1 MRADLRAKRPLLYQ
15 EVVNALY
22 QIIDTSNLKP
32 GDQMPAERELMEQ
45 LGVSR
50 NVLREAFHILE
61 QRGIITSQQG
71 KGRFLREIPISQ
83 LGEDKQEE
91 MSKNLE
97 RYSLYEAYEV
107 RQVLET
113 KAMDLIVRN
122 ATDSDLDEIETAYQT
137 MLLRFAETNT
147 TTGEFELHQLYAK
160 KTGSVFME
168 QTLNIVLST
177 ILEMMHTTSHNVM
190 GSKRKKPITGGSL
203 MHCTSGTA
211 ALLSKRCTTTFN
223 IHLTS
228 FNKAT
233 DKNDKSFS

>member
-122 ATDSDLDEIETAYQT
+122 ATDSDLDEIETAYHASPFCRNKHNHRRIRAAPALCQKNWQ
-137 MLLRFAETNT
+137 RFYGTDAEHRIINNSRND
-147 TTGEFELHQLYAK
+147 A
-160 KTGSVFME
+160 
-168 QTLNIVLST
+168 
-177 ILEMMHTTSHNVM
+177 HN
-190 GSKRKKPITGGSL
+190 
-203 MHCTSGTA
+203 
-211 ALLSKRCTTTFN
+211 
-223 IHLTS
+223 
-228 FNKAT
+228 
-233 DKNDKSFS
+233 FS

>member
-122 ATDSDLDEIETAYQT
+122 ATDSDLDEVETAYQT
-137 MLLRFAETNT
+137 MLLRLPKQTQPQANSSCTSSMPKNR
-147 TTGEFELHQLYAK
+147 QR
-160 KTGSVFME
+160 FME

-190 GSKRKKPITGGSL
+190 DMHQVEEEKADHRRIIDALHKRDS
-203 MHCTSGTA
+203 SA
-211 ALLSKRCTTTFN
+211 AQQAMYDHIQHTLDILQ
-223 IHLTS
+223 
-228 FNKAT
+228 
-233 DKNDKSFS
+233 

>member
-160 KTGSVFME
+160 KTGSRRKSATFFTMIRSSLPCCTVGTTTISPNIAKSQMRGVISKEVFMS
-168 QTLNIVLST
+168 LLRAA
-177 ILEMMHTTSHNVM
+177 
-190 GSKRKKPITGGSL
+190 KR
-203 MHCTSGTA
+203 
-211 ALLSKRCTTTFN
+211 LLSLSIVKTL
-223 IHLTS
+223 IPTS
-228 FNKAT
+228 CVLP
-233 DKNDKSFS
+233 

>member
-1 MRADLRAKRPLLYQ
+1 MSLSLSAKRPLLYQ

-22 QIIDTSNLKP
+22 RIIDDNTLHP

-45 LGVSR
+45 LGVNR

-61 QRGIITSQQG
+61 QRGIITSRQG
-71 KGRFLREIPISQ
+71 KGRFLRELPVSRF
-83 LGEDKQEE
+83 GENKQEE

-122 ATDSDLDEIETAYQT
+122 ATDADLDEIEAAYQT
-137 MLLRFAETNT
+137 MLCRFAETNT
-147 TTGEFELHQLYAK
+147 TMGEFELHQLYAK

-177 ILEMMHTTSHNVM
+177 ILEMMHTTSHSV
-190 GSKRKKPITGGSL
+190 L
-203 MHCTSGTA
+203 DMHQVEEEKTDHQRIIR
-211 ALLSKRCTTTFN
+211 ALQNRDTNEAQRAMFDHIQHTLDILN
-223 IHLTS
+223 
-228 FNKAT
+228 
-233 DKNDKSFS
+233 

>member
-122 ATDSDLDEIETAYQT
+122 ATDSDLDEVETRIRRCFSVLPKQT
-137 MLLRFAETNT
+137 QPQAN
-147 TTGEFELHQLYAK
+147 
-160 KTGSVFME
+160 S
-168 QTLNIVLST
+168 SC
-177 ILEMMHTTSHNVM
+177 TSSM
-190 GSKRKKPITGGSL
+190 PKKP
-203 MHCTSGTA
+203 A
-211 ALLSKRCTTTFN
+211 AFLWNRR
-223 IHLTS
+223 
-228 FNKAT
+228 
-233 DKNDKSFS
+233 

>member
-147 TTGEFELHQLYAK
+147 TTGEFELHQ
-160 KTGSVFME
+160 
-168 QTLNIVLST
+168 TLNIVLST

-190 GSKRKKPITGGSL
+190 DMHQVEEEKADHRRIIDALHKRDS
-203 MHCTSGTA
+203 SA
-211 ALLSKRCTTTFN
+211 AQQAMYDHIQHTLDILQ
-223 IHLTS
+223 
-228 FNKAT
+228 
-233 DKNDKSFS
+233 

>member
-122 ATDSDLDEIETAYQT
+122 ATDADLDEIEAA
-137 MLLRFAETNT
+137 LDDNNVDR
-147 TTGEFELHQLYAK
+147 YAK
-160 KTGSVFME
+160 YLHKLTKYTQFIVITHRRGTMAAADRLYGITMQEKGVSTLVSVD
-168 QTLNIVLST
+168 L
-177 ILEMMHTTSHNVM
+177 LEDD
-190 GSKRKKPITGGSL
+190 L
-203 MHCTSGTA
+203 
-211 ALLSKRCTTTFN
+211 
-223 IHLTS
+223 
-228 FNKAT
+228 
-233 DKNDKSFS
+233 DK

>member
-1 MRADLRAKRPLLYQ
+1 MSLSLSAKRPLLYQ

-22 QIIDTSNLKP
+22 RIIDDNTLHP

-61 QRGIITSQQG
+61 QRGIITS
-71 KGRFLREIPISQ
+71 RF
-83 LGEDKQEE
+83 GENKQEE

-122 ATDSDLDEIETAYQT
+122 ATDADLDEIEAAYQT
-137 MLLRFAETNT
+137 MLCRFAETNT
-147 TTGEFELHQLYAK
+147 TMGEFELHQLYAK

-177 ILEMMHTTSHNVM
+177 ILEMMHTTSHSV
-190 GSKRKKPITGGSL
+190 L
-203 MHCTSGTA
+203 DMHQVEEEKTDHQRIIR
-211 ALLSKRCTTTFN
+211 ALQNRDTNEAQRAMFDHIQHTLDILN
-223 IHLTS
+223 
-228 FNKAT
+228 
-233 DKNDKSFS
+233 

>member
-113 KAMDLIVRN
+113 KAMDSPFCRNKHNHRRIRAAPALCQKNRQRFYGTDAEHRIVNNSRN
-122 ATDSDLDEIETAYQT
+122 DA
-137 MLLRFAETNT
+137 
-147 TTGEFELHQLYAK
+147 
-160 KTGSVFME
+160 
-168 QTLNIVLST
+168 
-177 ILEMMHTTSHNVM
+177 HN
-190 GSKRKKPITGGSL
+190 
-203 MHCTSGTA
+203 
-211 ALLSKRCTTTFN
+211 
-223 IHLTS
+223 
-228 FNKAT
+228 
-233 DKNDKSFS
+233 FS

>member
-122 ATDSDLDEIETAYQT
+122 ATDSDRNSVSDDASPFCRNKHNHRRIRAAPALCQKNWQ
-137 MLLRFAETNT
+137 RFYGTDAEHRIINNSRND
-147 TTGEFELHQLYAK
+147 A
-160 KTGSVFME
+160 
-168 QTLNIVLST
+168 
-177 ILEMMHTTSHNVM
+177 HN
-190 GSKRKKPITGGSL
+190 
-203 MHCTSGTA
+203 
-211 ALLSKRCTTTFN
+211 
-223 IHLTS
+223 
-228 FNKAT
+228 
-233 DKNDKSFS
+233 FS

>member
-45 LGVSR
+45 RGVSR

-122 ATDSDLDEIETAYQT
+122 ATDSDLDEVETAYQT

-190 GSKRKKPITGGSL
+190 DMHQVEEEKADHRRIIDALHKRDS
-203 MHCTSGTA
+203 SA
-211 ALLSKRCTTTFN
+211 AQQAMYDHIQHTLDILQ
-223 IHLTS
+223 
-228 FNKAT
+228 
-233 DKNDKSFS
+233 

>member
-107 RQVLET
+107 RTAPALCQKNRQRFYGTDAEHR
-113 KAMDLIVRN
+113 IVNNSRN
-122 ATDSDLDEIETAYQT
+122 DA
-137 MLLRFAETNT
+137 
-147 TTGEFELHQLYAK
+147 
-160 KTGSVFME
+160 
-168 QTLNIVLST
+168 
-177 ILEMMHTTSHNVM
+177 HN
-190 GSKRKKPITGGSL
+190 
-203 MHCTSGTA
+203 
-211 ALLSKRCTTTFN
+211 
-223 IHLTS
+223 
-228 FNKAT
+228 
-233 DKNDKSFS
+233 FS

>member
-1 MRADLRAKRPLLYQ
+1 
-15 EVVNALY
+15 
-22 QIIDTSNLKP
+22 
-32 GDQMPAERELMEQ
+32 MPAERELMEQ

-83 LGEDKQEE
+83 LGEDKQDE

-190 GSKRKKPITGGSL
+190 DMHQVEEEKADHRRIIDALHKRDS
-203 MHCTSGTA
+203 SA
-211 ALLSKRCTTTFN
+211 AQQAMYDHIQHTLDILQ
-223 IHLTS
+223 
-228 FNKAT
+228 
-233 DKNDKSFS
+233 

>member
-113 KAMDLIVRN
+113 KAMD
-122 ATDSDLDEIETAYQT
+122 S

-190 GSKRKKPITGGSL
+190 DMHQVEEEKADHRRIIDALHKRDS
-203 MHCTSGTA
+203 SA
-211 ALLSKRCTTTFN
+211 AQQAMYDHIQHTLDILQ
-223 IHLTS
+223 
-228 FNKAT
+228 
-233 DKNDKSFS
+233 

>member
-83 LGEDKQEE
+83 LGEEKPEE
-91 MSKNLE
+91 HNHRRIRTAPALCQKN
-97 RYSLYEAYEV
+97 
-107 RQVLET
+107 RQRFYGTDAEHR
-113 KAMDLIVRN
+113 IVNNSRN
-122 ATDSDLDEIETAYQT
+122 DA
-137 MLLRFAETNT
+137 
-147 TTGEFELHQLYAK
+147 
-160 KTGSVFME
+160 
-168 QTLNIVLST
+168 
-177 ILEMMHTTSHNVM
+177 HN
-190 GSKRKKPITGGSL
+190 
-203 MHCTSGTA
+203 
-211 ALLSKRCTTTFN
+211 
-223 IHLTS
+223 
-228 FNKAT
+228 
-233 DKNDKSFS
+233 FS